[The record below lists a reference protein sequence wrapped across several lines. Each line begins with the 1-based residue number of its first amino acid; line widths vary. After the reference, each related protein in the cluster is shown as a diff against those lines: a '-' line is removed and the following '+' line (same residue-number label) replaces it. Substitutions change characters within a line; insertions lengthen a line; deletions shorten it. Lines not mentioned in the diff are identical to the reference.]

1 LPVINHG
8 ACRTVINE
16 IWLAAG
22 FLTIIPVGGDSANAS
37 EVAASFGWFPLIG
50 FILGAILASADYML
64 AFFIASAVR
73 STLLVLALTAIT
85 GAVHLDGLADTA
97 DALSAGRD
105 RVRALQILRDSRIG
119 TFGAAAVFFV
129 LALKIA
135 VLASAAHS
143 RTIALYLA
151 PGVARWA
158 MVAVPYKLTY
168 LREQGAGSALLGVQ
182 AERNL
187 HIASIIT
194 LLALLLPGSILAIR
208 GVVVAVILT
217 WMFRMFY
224 ARWLGGITGDLIGAV
239 GEIVEAAALIALTC

>member
-1 LPVINHG
+1 MISLG
-8 ACRTVINE
+8 TCRSVINE

-22 FLTIIPVGGDSANAS
+22 FLTIIPIGGDSASAS
-37 EVAASFGWFPLIG
+37 EVTASFGWFPLIG

-73 STLLVLALTAIT
+73 STLLILVLTAIT
-85 GAVHLDGLADTA
+85 GAIHLDGLADTA

-129 LALKIA
+129 LALKVSA
-135 VLASAAHS
+135 LTSAAHS

-151 PGVARWA
+151 PGLARWA
-158 MVAVPYKLTY
+158 MVAVPYRLTY

-182 AERNL
+182 ADRNFRV
-187 HIASIIT
+187 ASIIT
-194 LLALLLPGSILAIR
+194 SLALLLPGSILVIR
-208 GVVVAVILT
+208 GVIIAIILT

-224 ARWLGGITGDLIGAV
+224 TRWLGGVTGDLIGAA